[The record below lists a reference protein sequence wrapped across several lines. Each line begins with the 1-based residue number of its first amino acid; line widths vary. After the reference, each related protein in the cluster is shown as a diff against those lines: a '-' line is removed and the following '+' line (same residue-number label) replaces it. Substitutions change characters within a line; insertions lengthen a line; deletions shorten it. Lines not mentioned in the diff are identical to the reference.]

1 MRCPRANEKHH
12 NYEVKYIMTDLKKQ
26 AEVLEDKTST
36 GHERPWVVEKVAN
49 ERLSEAYMALDASK
63 AERLSKCAR
72 ILVFRVDPATGRKK
86 LDHADFCRVRLCPV
100 CTWRRSLKL
109 KAQGIRILT
118 AMMAE
123 YPYVWV
129 MLTLT
134 VRNVQGPELSDM
146 ITAMNKAWNR
156 FVGYKEFRKLMD
168 ASGKYPGGGW
178 HRATEVTHNIDPAS
192 PSYDTF
198 HPHFHVLMAVPRSY
212 FTGAFYIK
220 HAEWQAMWR
229 KAMRLD
235 YDPSVDVRKAYDSKA
250 KTIAEAMKYAAKSSE
265 YLIPD
270 DWDLTVETVAVL
282 DQAFDRRRFSAFG
295 GVMKQWHKKLNLDN
309 PEDGDLVHTGDEDD
323 AALTAAK
330 HLVTYIWYTGYRQY
344 RSE

>member
-1 MRCPRANEKHH
+1 
-12 NYEVKYIMTDLKKQ
+12 MTEFKKQ
-26 AEVLEDKTST
+26 VGILEDKTSS
-36 GHERPWVVEKVAN
+36 GRVRPWVVEKVAN
-49 ERLSEAYMALDASK
+49 ECLSEVYKALNVSK
-63 AERLSKCAR
+63 AERLSKCASVL
-72 ILVFRVDPATGRKK
+72 IFRTDPETGRKK

-109 KAQGIRILT
+109 KAQGMKILT

-123 YPYVWV
+123 YPYNWL

-134 VRNVQGPELSDM
+134 VRNVRGPELSPTID
-146 ITAMNKAWNR
+146 AMNKGWER
-156 FVGYKEFRKLMD
+156 LSKTKEFRKLMD
-168 ASGKYPGGGW
+168 PSGKYPGGGW
-178 HRATEVTHNIDPAS
+178 HRATEVTHNVDPAS
-192 PSYDTF
+192 PSFDTF
-198 HPHFHVLMAVPRSY
+198 HPHFHVLMAVPSRY
-212 FTGAFYIK
+212 FKDADYIP

-265 YLIPD
+265 YLIPE

-282 DQAFDRRRFSAFG
+282 DQAFDHRRFSAFG
-295 GVMKQWHKKLNLDN
+295 GVMKQWHKKLNLDS
-309 PEDGDLVHTGDEDD
+309 PEDGDLVHTDDEPDD
-323 AALTAAK
+323 VDAAK